1 MGLRKPYVIALLA
14 ALILFFT
21 VQVYSGLAQ
30 VRDLQDELNRQKQ
43 LTQVAPV
50 SKTRWQAS
58 ELIGNWQKAQ
68 GQFTI
73 SAPDLTFNAQ
83 TGHHLVQFKG
93 KPANLLAF
101 YRYFEKKAQV
111 GTITHMTLEE
121 AGDDSTLSVEFLW

>member
-1 MGLRKPYVIALLA
+1 MRLRKPYVIALLA

-50 SKTRWQAS
+50 SKAQWQAS

-68 GQFTI
+68 GQFAI
-73 SAPDLTFNAQ
+73 
-83 TGHHLVQFKG
+83 G
-93 KPANLLAF
+93 
-101 YRYFEKKAQV
+101 
-111 GTITHMTLEE
+111 
-121 AGDDSTLSVEFLW
+121 AGPYI